1 VVAGETLKPFA
12 SGKSAFRFMIP
23 CNEILSD
30 PEAATLFKEG
40 YLCLWMA
47 DDRRLVMYPCSNNT
61 IMNFVGI
68 HPSTLSET
76 KREEGKLFLVHPSRI
91 FTKLEASGWDNG
103 ASKEVLLKVYE
114 EFGPK
119 VQALLK
125 LADASSLK
133 IWTLLDMD
141 RIPRWFK
148 GKLALLGDA
157 AHPFLPREF
166 SQALICS
173 SS

>member
-1 VVAGETLKPFA
+1 
-12 SGKSAFRFMIP
+12 MIP

-68 HPSTLSET
+68 HPSSLSET
-76 KREEGKLFLVHPSRI
+76 KREDGKTFIVHQFRI
-91 FTKLEASGWDNG
+91 STDLNVLGWDNG
-103 ASKEVLLKVYE
+103 ASKEALLKVYK
-114 EFGPK
+114 EFGPQ

-125 LADASSLK
+125 LANASSLK

-157 AHPFLPREF
+157 AHPFLPREL
-166 SQALICS
+166 SPSTHLQL
-173 SS
+173 